1 MTAAFRLLL
10 LPAYVVLAH
19 LAEARES
26 PTLALIALVDLAL
39 LVLIEGLV
47 ARRAAAWLGAAGAAL
62 ALAGLVHGGFAL
74 TALLLVPPAFTALI
88 GTWFLRSLRPGR
100 VPLIR
105 KVVAAIYATTP
116 DALAPDYLR
125 YTRRVTLG
133 WGLMLWLLT
142 AINLVL
148 ALVAVPNGLLAH
160 AGIVAPFTVTEG
172 QWSFIANVANYGLLG
187 GFALVEYQIRRRRF
201 PVRPYKT
208 FAEFVRRLAALGPA
222 FWRDFFRS
230 DDVGAV
236 H

>member
-1 MTAAFRLLL
+1 MLL
-10 LPAYVVLAH
+10 LPAYIVLAH

-26 PTLALIALVDLAL
+26 PTLAVVALVDIAL
-39 LVLIEGLV
+39 LVLLEGLL

-62 ALAGLVHGGFAL
+62 GLAWLAQGDGAL
-74 TALLLVPPAFTALI
+74 TALLLVPSAFTALI

-100 VPLIR
+100 VPLVR

-116 DALAPDYLR
+116 DALSPDYLQ

-133 WGLMLWLLT
+133 WGLMLSLLT

-148 ALVAVPNGLLAH
+148 ALVAVPNGLLAR
-160 AGIVAPFTVTEG
+160 AGVAAPFAVTEG
-172 QWSFIANVANYGLLG
+172 QWSFIANVANYGLLA
-187 GFALVEYQIRRRRF
+187 GFALIEYQVRRRRF
-201 PVRPYKT
+201 PVRPYRN
-208 FAEFVRRLAALGPA
+208 FAEFLRRMAALGPA

-236 H
+236 R

>member
-1 MTAAFRLLL
+1 MTAALRLLL
-10 LPAYVVLAH
+10 LPAYLVLAH

-26 PTLALIALVDLAL
+26 PTLAVIALVDLAL
-39 LVLIEGLV
+39 LVLVEGLV
-47 ARRAAAWLGAAGAAL
+47 ALRPAAWLGAVVAAL
-62 ALAGLVHGGFAL
+62 ALAWLAHGTFAL
-74 TALLLVPPAFTALI
+74 TSLLLVPPAFTALV

-116 DALAPDYLR
+116 DALPPDYLQ

-148 ALVAVPNGLLAH
+148 ALVAVPHGLLAH
-160 AGIVAPFTVTEG
+160 AGLAAPFTVTEG
-172 QWSFIANVANYGLLG
+172 QWSFIANVADYGLLG
-187 GFALVEYQIRRRRF
+187 GFALIEYQVRRRRF
-201 PVRPYKT
+201 PVRPYRT
-208 FAEFVRRLAALGPA
+208 FAGFVRRMAALGPA

-236 H
+236 R

>member
-26 PTLALIALVDLAL
+26 PTLAVIALVDLAL
-39 LVLIEGLV
+39 LVLVEGLV
-47 ARRAAAWLGAAGAAL
+47 ARRPAAWLAAAGAAL
-62 ALAGLVHGGFAL
+62 AVAWLARSGFAL
-74 TALLLVPPAFTALI
+74 TSLLLVPPAFTALI
-88 GTWFLRSLRPGR
+88 GTWFLRSLRRGR
-100 VPLIR
+100 VPLVR
-105 KVVAAIYATTP
+105 KAVAAIYATTP
-116 DALAPDYLR
+116 DALPPEYLR

-160 AGIVAPFTVTEG
+160 AGLAAPFTVTEG

-187 GFALVEYQIRRRRF
+187 GFALVEYLVRRRRF

-208 FAEFVRRLAALGPA
+208 FAEFVRRMAALGPA

-236 H
+236 R

>member
-1 MTAAFRLLL
+1 VTAAFRLLL

-47 ARRAAAWLGAAGAAL
+47 ARRAAAWLGAAV
-62 ALAGLVHGGFAL
+62 ALAGLARGGFAL

-88 GTWFLRSLRPGR
+88 GTWFLRSLRSGR

-160 AGIVAPFTVTEG
+160 AGITAPFTVTEG